1 MNEMNWRLYWLVRGV
16 AASERN
22 QREVHRS
29 EPRDERKFIIAGLKE
44 TEAAVNNNDFRVVER
59 KSFFTMMS
67 N

>member
-1 MNEMNWRLYWLVRGV
+1 MRGV